1 MKGRLWQQLCL
12 RYPDQLCKWMEG
24 IRFLLFGL
32 QECFVELLK
41 ITLRAGTNWIIEILN
56 STLNIAVTYLLR
68 GLEHTLTSIITGSLC
83 GLRIIL
89 DIGIHYSV
97 NFLSTLSYIVVVS
110 MVQSIEIIIEMVMYG
125 WSYVWYY
132 LYDDW

>member
-1 MKGRLWQQLCL
+1 MDGF
-12 RYPDQLCKWMEG
+12 
-24 IRFLLFGL
+24 RFLLFGL
-32 QECFVELLK
+32 QEFFIELIK

-68 GLEHTLTSIITGSLC
+68 GLEHTLTSVITGSLC

-97 NFLSTLSYIVVVS
+97 NFLSTPSYIFVVLF
-110 MVQSIEIIIEMVMYG
+110 VQSIEAAIEVIVSG
-125 WSYVWYY
+125 WYY
-132 LYDDW
+132 VMGFQYDE

>member
-1 MKGRLWQQLCL
+1 
-12 RYPDQLCKWMEG
+12 MEG
-24 IRFLLFGL
+24 FRFLLFGL
-32 QECFVELLK
+32 REYFVELIK
-41 ITLRAGTNWIIEILN
+41 IPLRAGTNWIIEILN

-97 NFLSTLSYIVVVS
+97 NFLSTLSYTVVVLI
-110 MVQSIEIIIEMVMYG
+110 VQSIEIIIETVMYG
-125 WSYVWYY
+125 WSYVMEY
-132 LYDDW
+132 LHDDL

>member
-1 MKGRLWQQLCL
+1 
-12 RYPDQLCKWMEG
+12 MEG

-32 QECFVELLK
+32 QEYFVELLK
-41 ITLRAGTNWIIEILN
+41 ITLRARTNWIIEILN

-68 GLEHTLTSIITGSLC
+68 GLEHTLTSVITGSLC

-132 LYDDW
+132 LYDD

>member
-1 MKGRLWQQLCL
+1 
-12 RYPDQLCKWMEG
+12 MEG

-32 QECFVELLK
+32 QEYFVELHK

-97 NFLSTLSYIVVVS
+97 NFLSTLSCTVVVL
-110 MVQSIEIIIEMVMYG
+110 VIQSIEVTIELVMAG
-125 WSYVWYY
+125 WDYTMDFQN
-132 LYDDW
+132 DD

>member
-1 MKGRLWQQLCL
+1 
-12 RYPDQLCKWMEG
+12 MEG

-32 QECFVELLK
+32 QEYFVELIK

-89 DIGIHYSV
+89 DIGIQYSV
-97 NFLSTLSYIVVVS
+97 NFLSTLSYTVVVLI
-110 MVQSIEIIIEMVMYG
+110 VQSIEIIIETVMYG
-125 WSYVWYY
+125 WSYVMEY
-132 LYDDW
+132 LHDDL

>member
-1 MKGRLWQQLCL
+1 
-12 RYPDQLCKWMEG
+12 MEG

-32 QECFVELLK
+32 QEYFVELLK

-110 MVQSIEIIIEMVMYG
+110 MVQSIEIIIEMIMHG
-125 WSYVWYY
+125 WSYVWEY
-132 LYDDW
+132 LHDDL

>member
-1 MKGRLWQQLCL
+1 
-12 RYPDQLCKWMEG
+12 MEG
-24 IRFLLFGL
+24 IRTLLFGL
-32 QECFVELLK
+32 QEYFVELIK

-68 GLEHTLTSIITGSLC
+68 GLEHTLTSVITGSLC

-97 NFLSTLSYIVVVS
+97 NFLSTLSYTAVVLV
-110 MVQSIEIIIEMVMYG
+110 VQSIEIIMETVMYG
-125 WSYVWYY
+125 WSYVMEY
-132 LYDDW
+132 LHDDL

>member
-1 MKGRLWQQLCL
+1 
-12 RYPDQLCKWMEG
+12 MEG

-32 QECFVELLK
+32 QEYFVELIK

-68 GLEHTLTSIITGSLC
+68 GLEHTLTTIITGSLC
-83 GLRIIL
+83 GLRVIL

-97 NFLSTLSYIVVVS
+97 NFLSTLSYIIVVLVTIGMIMS
-110 MVQSIEIIIEMVMYG
+110 EWNYTMDCQ
-125 WSYVWYY
+125 
-132 LYDDW
+132 DDD